1 MCFSIKKFYERW
13 SMSDFF
19 NSEIVREELNEIN
32 ELQRIVF
39 SATMNYPSM
48 SREDK
53 LEHVDKLMNLMNNQK
68 VMHARLSLSDDPEAK
83 KTLKNLRESIQM
95 LGFPS
100 DMDMNTFWDS
110 VYKTIQTLRLS
121 VDS

>member
-1 MCFSIKKFYERW
+1 
-13 SMSDFF
+13 MSDFF
-19 NSEIVREELNEIN
+19 NSEIVRDELNEIN

-53 LEHVDKLMNLMNNQK
+53 LEHVDKLMNLMDKQK

-83 KTLKNLRESIQM
+83 KTLKTLRESIQM

-100 DMDMNTFWDS
+100 DMDMNTFWDT